1 MVLGRSN
8 VLASFCNQFVE
19 AIKTFRTYRFEP
31 FIEDYMDMWLHTDEV
46 VTVVNDEDETQ
57 KRQAMIRGISPETGM
72 LLAEFDN
79 GEKVELFPDTHSLNL
94 MDKLLYKKK

>member
-1 MVLGRSN
+1 M
-8 VLASFCNQFVE
+8 A
-19 AIKTFRTYRFEP
+19 AMIAAA
-31 FIEDYMDMWLHTDEV
+31 V
-46 VTVVNDEDETQ
+46 VTAGVTSFAV
-57 KRQAMIRGISPETGM
+57 RMVIVAGISPETGM